1 MKKHPEFQKE
11 RERLLLRRE
20 EYKQLI
26 HNDIREI
33 KESLKPLNVA
43 KDIIGGVVGSFR
55 DNHNGMAVQGS
66 RLALSMLP
74 GGWARRPLVGIAVS
88 TLLPLLLRNLPGIL
102 GFVRGNALQVSKV
115 KILGQMKSVVSRLR
129 EKLHKTG

>member
-20 EYKQLI
+20 AYKQLI
-26 HNDIREI
+26 HTDLYEI

-43 KDIIGGVVGSFR
+43 KDIIGGVASSFR
-55 DNHNGMAVQGS
+55 DNRYSLAARGT
-66 RLALSMLP
+66 RLAFNMLP

-102 GFVRGNALQVSKV
+102 GFVRGNTPQVSKAG
-115 KILGQMKSVVSRLR
+115 ILGQMKNVVSRLR
-129 EKLHKTG
+129 EKLHEAG